1 MLSNEKSET
10 AVINGGKCGYVDI
23 LPAAGRERNFGF
35 FTIDRNGEKV

>member
-10 AVINGGKCGYVDI
+10 AVIDDGKCGYI
-23 LPAAGRERNFGF
+23 ARRGSGKKFRF